1 MLIFTLLFI
10 CCTFSAN
17 AQPDAYIKSGPMVT
31 HADMRQVTI
40 WVQMS
45 KTSNVSIQYAPLDTS
60 ISPKMSQ
67 VYQSD
72 AKNNNCLHIVLDS
85 IEQGKRYAYDLFVNG
100 KKSVFS
106 YPLEFSTPPLWQWR
120 SDPPSFK
127 VALGSCFYVNEPA
140 YDRPGKPYGGDMS
153 ILTSILEK
161 KPDIMLWLGDNVYLR
176 EADWT
181 SKLGIRRRYEHTR
194 SASQLQ
200 PLLGSVHHY
209 AIWDDHDYGPNDS
222 DRGYVLKHDAR
233 EVFKQFWGNPTYGN
247 ASNEGIYTTFQWG
260 DVQFF
265 LLDNRFFRSPN
276 KRITGERTILGQE
289 QKKWLI
295 DNLVSSNA
303 TFKVIAM
310 GGQFINPLARFE
322 NYATFK
328 QEREELI
335 QLIAKEQVQGVF
347 FLSGDRHYSELS
359 ELPSTESGVSY
370 PLLDFTS
377 SPLTSGTFSSA
388 TEQDKNPLSIPN
400 TATYV
405 HNFGMLEFAGT
416 SNNRSVSFVMYDKSG
431 NELWRI
437 KKMAEELGVKKK

>member
-1 MLIFTLLFI
+1 
-10 CCTFSAN
+10 
-17 AQPDAYIKSGPMVT
+17 
-31 HADMRQVTI
+31 
-40 WVQMS
+40 
-45 KTSNVSIQYAPLDTS
+45 
-60 ISPKMSQ
+60 
-67 VYQSD
+67 
-72 AKNNNCLHIVLDS
+72 
-85 IEQGKRYAYDLFVNG
+85 
-100 KKSVFS
+100 
-106 YPLEFSTPPLWQWR
+106 
-120 SDPPSFK
+120 
-127 VALGSCFYVNEPA
+127 
-140 YDRPGKPYGGDMS
+140 
-153 ILTSILEK
+153 
-161 KPDIMLWLGDNVYLR
+161 
-176 EADWT
+176 
-181 SKLGIRRRYEHTR
+181 
-194 SASQLQ
+194 
-200 PLLGSVHHY
+200 
-209 AIWDDHDYGPNDS
+209 
-222 DRGYVLKHDAR
+222 
-233 EVFKQFWGNPTYGN
+233 
-247 ASNEGIYTTFQWG
+247 
-260 DVQFF
+260 
-265 LLDNRFFRSPN
+265 
-276 KRITGERTILGQE
+276 LGQE
-289 QKKWLI
+289 QKQWLI

-335 QLIAKEQVQGVF
+335 QFIAKEQVQGVF

-359 ELPSTESGVSY
+359 ELPSAESGVSY